1 MARKPAVPKG
11 ESVKSDT
18 AKSDPAK
25 ADPVMSEAAAA
36 PAAPVLD
43 PRRRAVD
50 ALMRLAEERPW
61 HEIELGDIA
70 GEAGLSLTQLR
81 GLFPSKLAMLGGLT
95 RIVDEAVLDGASDD
109 LAGEPIRERLFDL
122 VMRRLDALAPYKA
135 ALRRIM
141 PVLRRDPLTLAAL
154 NRGAVNSWR
163 YMLASAGIPTEDSL
177 GHLRVQGAVLLMAR
191 VGDVWLGD
199 DEPEM
204 SRTMARLDRELKNAG
219 RVMARIEDVH
229 RLTAPL
235 RGLARALCSGRRPRV
250 RRRERAE
257 DRYRD
262 ADPEDYVPA
271 I

>member
-1 MARKPAVPKG
+1 MARKPVSPIA
-11 ESVKSDT
+11 ET
-18 AKSDPAK
+18 
-25 ADPVMSEAAAA
+25 AAA
-36 PAAPVLD
+36 PAVD
-43 PRRRAVD
+43 PRKRAVD
-50 ALMRLAEERPW
+50 ALMQLAASRPW
-61 HEIELGDIA
+61 SEIELGDIA
-70 GEAGLSLTQLR
+70 TEAGLSLTTLR

-95 RIVDEAVLDGASDD
+95 RIVDEAVLEGTSDD
-109 LAGEPIRERLFDL
+109 LAGEPVRERLFDL

-141 PVLRRDPLTLAAL
+141 PALRRDPLTLAAL

-177 GHLRVQGAVLLMAR
+177 GSLRVQGAVLLMAR
-191 VGDVWLGD
+191 VGDVWLDD

-235 RGLARALCSGRRPRV
+235 RGLARALCSGRRPHV

-257 DRYRD
+257 DRGPE
-262 ADPEDYVPA
+262 PEDYVPA